1 LIIYPL
7 HFKYYFCNKIPVAA
21 REKEGEAKGK
31 RQKAK
36 GIRHK
41 FIEASSEF

>member
-1 LIIYPL
+1 MFIEILWV
-7 HFKYYFCNKIPVAA
+7 K
-21 REKEGEAKGK
+21 GEWWGGRGK
-31 RQKAK
+31 RHKAK